1 MIGFALY
8 HGLSYYYL
16 KTNQT
21 TNVLPTIE
29 RTSKYVSCAIYV
41 ALALLFW
48 NYSIPILCISIFEH
62 LALSMLPVPKTWP
75 AFELVRID
83 ADNKGF
89 TIDETGYIMT
99 AKKVKIDDEPR
110 H

>member
-1 MIGFALY
+1 MIGFSLH
-8 HGLSYYYL
+8 HGLAYYYL

-21 TNVLPTIE
+21 KNVLPTIE
-29 RTSKYVSCAIYV
+29 KVSKYVSCAIYV

-48 NYSIPILCISIFEH
+48 NYSIPILCVSIFEH
-62 LALSMLPVPKTWP
+62 LALSLLPVPKTWP

-89 TIDETGYIMT
+89 HIDESGFFMSV
-99 AKKVKIDDEPR
+99 KKETSEA
-110 H
+110 